1 MLPGFYH
8 HIQYGK
14 QFSHAGNDGVQDTL
28 QCVELCFDRDSDG
41 RNAGVP
47 AMHSGPLAQRP

>member
-1 MLPGFYH
+1 
-8 HIQYGK
+8 
-14 QFSHAGNDGVQDTL
+14 L